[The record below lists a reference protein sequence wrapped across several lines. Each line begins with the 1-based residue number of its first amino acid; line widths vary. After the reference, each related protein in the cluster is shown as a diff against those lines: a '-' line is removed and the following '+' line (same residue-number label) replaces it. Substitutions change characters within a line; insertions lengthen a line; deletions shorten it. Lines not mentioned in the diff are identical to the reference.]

1 MGMEFNRQQRIKMA
15 NKEHSQTKFTDFDT
29 PDCLQEILIGIQD
42 EFDCQPSVIQRY
54 FETQASSI
62 ADILLSQQSQIRFSL
77 PDRINLADPKNK
89 TENLQTISTDQREYT
104 VGGVLDKWI
113 GPDLRTNLRMKLT
126 ELEEVN
132 NPAISLAAR
141 LLRYTV
147 SYHLVYNILPSGRS
161 ITYETLEGEELPTE
175 PAKYTIPSS
184 AITQESDAIAESG
197 DTDSKRGEL
206 QSPYVPAALRFF
218 MPQWVA
224 FDSDANLIARNVTE
238 AEGHINAMQKYLSI
252 LHMAVGLSP
261 YFVSDPVYSQKR
273 YGILGQLVN
282 QARLFAQYQIEEI
295 ISEIKRRSENN
306 SLNRGLNLSFPYF
319 DDRDLSIKLQRF
331 EVIPAGRIMFV
342 PAFVV
347 RASREEQAK
356 VVQDTRLSHS
366 TKKYLLKELHMLETA
381 FNLPKENRQQ

>member
-1 MGMEFNRQQRIKMA
+1 MKMTK
-15 NKEHSQTKFTDFDT
+15 KENGQTSFTDFDA
-29 PDCLQEILIGIQD
+29 PDCLQDILKGIQD
-42 EFDCQPSVIQRY
+42 EFACQPSVIQRY
-54 FETQASSI
+54 LEAQASTI
-62 ADILLSQQSQIRFSL
+62 ADILLNQQSQIKFSL
-77 PDRINLADPKNK
+77 PDRINIADPKNQ
-89 TENLQTISTDQREYT
+89 TENLQTIPSDQRDYT

-113 GPDLRTNLRMKLT
+113 GPDLRTNLRMKLN

-141 LLRYTV
+141 LLRYMV
-147 SYHLVYNILPSGRS
+147 SNHLVNNILPSGRS
-161 ITYETLEGEELPTE
+161 IIYETLEGEEIPTE
-175 PAKYTIPSS
+175 PVAGSVPSS
-184 AITQESDAIAESG
+184 AITQESDAITETG
-197 DTDSKRGEL
+197 DTDSSRGEL
-206 QSPYVPAALRFF
+206 QSPYVPAALNFF

-224 FDSDANLIARNVTE
+224 FDSDGSLLARNIAE

-261 YFVSDPVYSQKR
+261 YFVCEPVYSQKR

-282 QARLFAQYQIEEI
+282 QARLLARYQIEEI
-295 ISEIKRRSENN
+295 ITEIKRRSVSNN
-306 SLNRGLNLSFPYF
+306 LNRGLSLSFPYF

-331 EVIPAGRIMFV
+331 EVIPAGRIMFL

-366 TKKYLLKELHMLETA
+366 TKKYLLKELQMLETA
-381 FNLPKENRQQ
+381 FISPKENQPQ